1 MYIKNINIK
10 NFRNYDKLSLEF
22 NKGINIIYGNNGQGK
37 TNLLESLYF
46 LALTKSHRSYIDNNL
61 IKDNKDSFKLIGN
74 IYVEKIKTKLEINYN
89 IKQKTLKIDNN
100 EVKKINEYISKMNI
114 IIFYPDDLELIKNSP
129 NIRRRFLNLELS
141 QLQSDYYILINDYNK
156 ILKIRNDYLKKNKN
170 FDKSYFEI
178 ITNYLIDKAI
188 QIYRIRNKFII
199 RLNENIEEIYKNLT
213 DIDNFNILYKTS
225 IYFENYERDYLK
237 EKLNK
242 EFKKIYDKELKY
254 KMTLIGPHRDDIE
267 FYIKDKNIKQFASQG
282 QQRMAVLALKLA
294 EINIFKQYKNNYPI
308 ILLDDVFSELD
319 KKKKNN
325 LLKYI
330 NDDIQVII
338 TTTDLSN
345 ISKKLLNKAKL
356 IQIENGQ
363 VKKIVEVKE
372 NE

>member
-1 MYIKNINIK
+1 MDEEIEYICQGICELVCSGVDLNSIK
-10 NFRNYDKLSLEF
+10 LCCV
-22 NKGINIIYGNNGQGK
+22 
-37 TNLLESLYF
+37 
-46 LALTKSHRSYIDNNL
+46 DNTYEGC
-61 IKDNKDSFKLIGN
+61 IKRIFDM
-74 IYVEKIKTKLEINYN
+74 YN
-89 IKQKTLKIDNN
+89 IP
-100 EVKKINEYISKMNI
+100 IN
-114 IIFYPDDLELIKNSP
+114 
-129 NIRRRFLNLELS
+129 
-141 QLQSDYYILINDYNK
+141 
-156 ILKIRNDYLKKNKN
+156 
-170 FDKSYFEI
+170 
-178 ITNYLIDKAI
+178 
-188 QIYRIRNKFII
+188 
-199 RLNENIEEIYKNLT
+199 
-213 DIDNFNILYKTS
+213 LYKTS

-363 VKKIVEVKE
+363 IKKNSRGERK
-372 NE
+372 